1 MNKPREVSWFKAS
14 LSKQIASGRPTAL
27 MVAEFGAHFLFVNQ
41 TVGV

>member
-1 MNKPREVSWFKAS
+1 MLPVAVKATAFPVAAAAEV
-14 LSKQIASGRPTAL
+14 AL